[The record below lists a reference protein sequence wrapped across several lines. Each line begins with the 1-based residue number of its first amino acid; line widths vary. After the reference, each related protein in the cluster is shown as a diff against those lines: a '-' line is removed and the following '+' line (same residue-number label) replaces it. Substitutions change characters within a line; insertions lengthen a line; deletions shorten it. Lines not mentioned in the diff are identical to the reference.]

1 MVFSLFRSGKPSLK
15 LLPRQEVELR
25 YETASGEREYAFV
38 RVREVGKKKISM
50 EPSGQRSALRL
61 VPGQPVTVSALVDN
75 TLFSYDASVL
85 DARDKEFDLNPPKE
99 VEDTAVAAAS
109 DDTRLQATL
118 PVKYRA
124 MKMPNI
130 QVAET
135 QAVTPQG
142 LFLLTNMPIPPNM
155 DLHLEV
161 TIPASGQEV
170 SFRARTLT
178 SNKPPDARKAIT
190 EVEFVEIDEKDKAVL
205 MRSAIYQHYRKKD

>member
-1 MVFSLFRSGKPSLK
+1 MVFSLFRQGKPSLK
-15 LLPRQEVELR
+15 LLPKQEVELR

-38 RVREVGKKKISM
+38 RVREVGKKKISL
-50 EPSGQRSALRL
+50 EPSGARAQLRL

-75 TLFSYDASVL
+75 TMFSYDASVL

-99 VEDTAVAAAS
+99 VEDTAVPVA
-109 DDTRLQATL
+109 DEDTRLMATL

-155 DLHLEV
+155 ELHLEV
-161 TIPASGQEV
+161 TIPASGAEI

-178 SNKPPDARKAIT
+178 SNKPPDAKKAVT
-190 EVEFVEIDEKDKAVL
+190 EVEFVEIDEKDKGAL